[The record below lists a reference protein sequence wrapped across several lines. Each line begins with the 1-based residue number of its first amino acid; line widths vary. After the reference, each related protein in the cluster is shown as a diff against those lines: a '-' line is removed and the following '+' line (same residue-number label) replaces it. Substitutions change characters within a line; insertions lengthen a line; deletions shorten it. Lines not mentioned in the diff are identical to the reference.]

1 MKNALKILSLVV
13 LAMGTSITG
22 LGVNVCG
29 TDSNKIATLYRITVL
44 PDYNHLAVSVK
55 PTTSARAEYTY
66 QVDLYEAGGRRRAS
80 ATVVWNQ
87 IQLNAQ
93 ELQSV
98 YFSLSSQEVNAY
110 TTLTE
115 KQLRKTFSI
124 KVLE

>member
-44 PDYNHLAVSVK
+44 PDSNHLAVSVK